1 MSYHPRSV
9 LEAMGFKA
17 LGTNV
22 LISDKASV
30 YNPEQIE
37 LGDHVRIDDFCVL
50 SGKLTIG
57 RNVHLAVFAN
67 LAGGEEGIVMGDFSG
82 LAYGSQVFTQSDD
95 YSGRTLTNPTVPDE
109 FKRETKAKIVV
120 GRHSIIGASSMILP
134 GVTLGEGTAVG
145 AMTMVTKSTE
155 PWSIYFGV
163 PARKIKD
170 RKKDLLELEARY
182 LSGDGGVSRA

>member
-9 LEAMGFKA
+9 LEAMGFKS
-17 LGTNV
+17 LGANV
-22 LISDKASV
+22 LISDKASI
-30 YNPEQIE
+30 YNPGQIE
-37 LGDHVRIDDFCVL
+37 LGDYVRIDDFCVL
-50 SGKLTIG
+50 SGKLAIG

-67 LAGGEEGIVMGDFSG
+67 LAGGEEGIVMEDFSG

-109 FKRETKAKIVV
+109 FKCETKAKVLI
-120 GRHSIIGASSMILP
+120 GRHSIVGASSVILP
-134 GVTLGEGTAVG
+134 GVSLGEGTAVG
-145 AMTMVTKSTE
+145 AMTMVTKNTD

-182 LSGDGGVSRA
+182 LSGNGGAPGA